1 MNFLKRENSNMIAR
15 STFFS
20 KSSRLQSG
28 FVNIYFTF
36 FLSLLMMFMFS
47 FCFVFYASQS
57 KEAFRKICVTQAVDI
72 QKRLI
77 KAEKQL
83 FALNSMSTM
92 LRVKLITLY
101 AALAISIPPTTAAV
115 LAAIEQ
121 VKILQHDLE
130 LAQNAIIKAAET
142 DIAMRYGKMFFQANK
157 ENFEFMKSWS
167 NFLYILTATVPVHY
181 PQLAVRPDSWGG
193 IAPNYE
199 LENDFVTKQRV
210 ELKWHNF
217 FSINQHVQKILNP
230 KGFFG
235 EPAIMNYELVCNIQP
250 ERKETTWSSTWDL
263 KISLGKP

>member
-1 MNFLKRENSNMIAR
+1 MNFLKREPSNMTVR
-15 STFFS
+15 SALFGKISDS
-20 KSSRLQSG
+20 KNG
-28 FVNIYFTF
+28 FINVYFTF

-47 FCFVFYASQS
+47 FGFVFYASQS
-57 KEAFRKICVTQAVDI
+57 KEAFRKTCVTQAVDI

-83 FALNSMSTM
+83 FALNSVSTL
-92 LRVKLITLY
+92 LRAHLTALY
-101 AALAISIPPTTAAV
+101 AILPVSVPPTTAAT
-115 LAAIEQ
+115 LAAIEE
-121 VKILQHDLE
+121 VKLLQTDLE

-193 IAPNYE
+193 TAPNYE
-199 LENDFVTKQRV
+199 LENDFETKQRV

-235 EPAIMNYELVCNIQP
+235 EPAILNYELVCKIQP
-250 ERKETTWSSTWDL
+250 ERRETTWDL
-263 KISLGKP
+263 NISLGKH